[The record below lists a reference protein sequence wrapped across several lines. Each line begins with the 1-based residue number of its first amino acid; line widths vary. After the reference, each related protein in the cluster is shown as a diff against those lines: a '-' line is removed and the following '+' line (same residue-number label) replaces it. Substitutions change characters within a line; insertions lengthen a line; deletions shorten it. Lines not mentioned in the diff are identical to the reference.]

1 MHELPCDET
10 TAMVLRSNA
19 HDKRV
24 INVSLLSM
32 EVALALAPSLGRLRA
47 AVPQHSLA
55 FYCQAPAEGLPC
67 IPGVVRDHYTTITW
81 DQMHP
86 GAGACSPAAHACL
99 WRVSPG
105 SDVLRTIEASFL
117 RGGSQPQLGMTPAQR
132 MGLEHV
138 PYRDAAMAALAEET
152 RRKAAYWTS
161 LEGGVHNTKRIRL
174 NDFQRGAGIVTVKDH
189 ADFGAHMRA

>member
-1 MHELPCDET
+1 VHELPCDKT
-10 TAMVLRSNA
+10 AAMVLRSNA

-24 INVSLLSM
+24 INVSLPSV
-32 EVALALAPSLGRLRA
+32 EVAAALAPSLGRLRA

-55 FYCQAPAEGLPC
+55 FYCPAPAEGLPC

-81 DQMHP
+81 DQMYPGHP
-86 GAGACSPAAHACL
+86 PASGGSP
-99 WRVSPG
+99 PG
-105 SDVLRTIEASFL
+105 GDALLTIEASFL
-117 RGGSQPQLGMTPAQR
+117 RSGGQPQLGMTPAQR

-152 RRKAAYWTS
+152 RRKAVYWAS
-161 LEGGVHNTKRIRL
+161 LERGVHNTKRIRL

-189 ADFGAHMRA
+189 GDFGAHTRA

>member
-24 INVSLLSM
+24 INVSLPSV
-32 EVALALAPSLGRLRA
+32 EVAAALAPSLGSLRA
-47 AVPQHSLA
+47 AMPQHSLA
-55 FYCQAPAEGLPC
+55 FYCPSPAEGLPH

-86 GAGACSPAAHACL
+86 GLAAPPHHASGGFAL
-99 WRVSPG
+99 G
-105 SDVLRTIEASFL
+105 SNSLHTIEASFL
-117 RGGSQPQLGMTPAQR
+117 RVGGQPQLGMTPAQR

-138 PYRDAAMAALAEET
+138 PYRDAAMAALQEET
-152 RRKAAYWTS
+152 RAKARYWAA
-161 LEGGVHNTKRIRL
+161 LEGDVRDTKRVRL
-174 NDFQRGAGIVTVKDH
+174 NDFNRGRGVLTTKDN
-189 ADFGAHMRA
+189 ANFGAFTRA